1 MTGQVLV
8 DSDAFKTRFEAL
20 AAKAQKTIYI
30 QAMSFEGD
38 SVGEWLID
46 TLIASPAKD
55 IQLCLDSYSKF
66 VINDRFIYS
75 LGYFKD
81 KAFKAEVKNTGAII
95 KKARAHGI
103 KVKYTNP
110 LGFLF
115 LKYPHRNH
123 KKMVLIDDEVSFI
136 GGLNFCEHNFEWHDM
151 MIEMNSV
158 EMSKSLSND
167 FHRSVSENDQ
177 STWNDLGDTKIYY
190 LDGYRSKE
198 IYKGIFKHIDKAK
211 ESIQIFSPYVSDPLL
226 TYTRNHKGSDVR
238 LDIVS
243 PGINNKNIFKAI
255 LTNELMKGY
264 FNFYEYQ
271 GRMSHLK
278 AILIDDKQL
287 ICGSS
292 NFDFISYYFEEE
304 VVMITENKEIVQN
317 FIDKISSPDIANS
330 ILKKSLGGKRS
341 IVVPLLFAGISRL
354 CHIVATI
361 ISVKYLFRKS
371 NV

>member
-8 DSDAFKTRFEAL
+8 DSEAFKTRFELL
-20 AAKAQKTIYI
+20 AAKAQKSIYI

-38 SVGEWLID
+38 SVGEWLVN
-46 TLIASPAKD
+46 TLIGSPAKD

-81 KAFKAEVKNTGAII
+81 EAFRAEVKNTAAVIE
-95 KKARAHGI
+95 KARAHGI

-123 KKMVLIDDEVSFI
+123 KKMVVIDDEISFI

-151 MIEMNSV
+151 MIEMNSQD
-158 EMSKSLSND
+158 MAQSLSND
-167 FHRSVSENDQ
+167 FHRSVAENDQ
-177 STWNDLGDTKIYY
+177 STVNELGDTKMYY

-198 IYKGIFKHIDKAK
+198 IYKDVFRNIDEAR

-226 TYTRNHKGSDVR
+226 TYTRNHKADGVR

-243 PGINNKNIFKAI
+243 PGINNKNVFKAI

-278 AILIDDKQL
+278 AILIDGKKL

-304 VVMITENKEIVQN
+304 VVMITENQEIVQD
-317 FIDKISSPDIANS
+317 FIDKISKPDIANS
-330 ILKKSLGGKRS
+330 FLKKSLGDKRS
-341 IVVPLLFAGISRL
+341 YFVPLLFAGISKL
-354 CHIVATI
+354 CHLVATVI
-361 ISVKYLFRKS
+361 NAKYLFRKS
-371 NV
+371 NG

>member
-8 DSDAFKTRFEAL
+8 DSDAFKVRFEAL
-20 AAKAQKTIYI
+20 AAKAQKSIYI

-38 SVGEWLID
+38 SVGEWLVD

-81 KAFKAEVKNTGAII
+81 EAFRKEVKNTGAII
-95 KKARAHGI
+95 KKAREKGV

-123 KKMVLIDDEVSFI
+123 KKMVVIDEEVSFI

-151 MIEMNSV
+151 MVEMNSAD
-158 EMSKSLSND
+158 MARSLSND
-167 FHRSVSENDQ
+167 FHRSVAENDQ
-177 STWNDLGDTKIYY
+177 SIVNDLGDTKMYY

-198 IYKGIFKHIDKAK
+198 IYKEVFNNIDQAK

-226 TYTRNHKGSDVR
+226 TYTRNHKAEGVR

-278 AILIDDKQL
+278 AILIDGKKL
-287 ICGSS
+287 VCGSS

-304 VVMITENKEIVQN
+304 VVMITENQEIVQS
-317 FIDKISSPDIANS
+317 FIDNISKPDIENS
-330 ILKKSLGGKRS
+330 ILKKSLGGKRN
-341 IVVPLLFAGISRL
+341 IVVPLVFAGISRL
-354 CHIVATI
+354 CHVVASI
-361 ISVKYLFRKS
+361 ISLKYLFRKS
-371 NV
+371 DV

>member
-8 DSDAFKTRFEAL
+8 DSDAFKERFEVL
-20 AAKAQKTIYI
+20 AAQAQKSIYI

-46 TLIASPAKD
+46 TLMASPAKD

-66 VINDRFIYS
+66 VINDQFIYS
-75 LGYFKD
+75 GAYFRD
-81 KAFKAEVKNTGAII
+81 EAFREEVKNTAAII
-95 KKARAHGI
+95 EKAKAHGI

-123 KKMVLIDDEVSFI
+123 KKMVVIDEKVSFI

-151 MIEMNSV
+151 MIEMNSE
-158 EMSKSLSND
+158 EMVQSLSND
-167 FHRSVSENDQ
+167 FHRSVTEDDQ
-177 STWNDLGDTKIYY
+177 STVNELGDTKMYY
-190 LDGYRSKE
+190 LDGYRSRD
-198 IYKGIFKHIDKAK
+198 IYKDIFKNIDEAK

-226 TYTRNHKGSDVR
+226 SYTRNHKGDDVR

-278 AILIDDKQL
+278 AILIDGKKL

-304 VVMITENKEIVQN
+304 VVM
-317 FIDKISSPDIANS
+317 
-330 ILKKSLGGKRS
+330 
-341 IVVPLLFAGISRL
+341 
-354 CHIVATI
+354 
-361 ISVKYLFRKS
+361 
-371 NV
+371 

>member
-8 DSDAFKTRFEAL
+8 DSDAFKNRFESL
-20 AAKAQKTIYI
+20 AAKAQKSIYI

-46 TLIASPAKD
+46 TLIASPAND

-81 KAFKAEVKNTGAII
+81 EAFRKEVKNTSAII
-95 KKARAHGI
+95 KKARQNGI

-123 KKMVLIDDEVSFI
+123 KKMVVVDEQISFI

-151 MIEMNSV
+151 MVEMNSTD
-158 EMSKSLSND
+158 MADSLSND
-167 FHRSVSENDQ
+167 FHRSVAENDQ
-177 STWNDLGDTKIYY
+177 STVDALGDTKMYY

-198 IYKGIFKHIDKAK
+198 IYKDVFRNIDEAQ

-226 TYTRNHKGSDVR
+226 TYTRNHKGKNVK

-278 AILIDDKQL
+278 AILIDGKKL

-304 VVMITENKEIVQN
+304 VVMITENQEIVQG
-317 FIDKISSPDIANS
+317 FIDNISKPDLANS

-341 IVVPLLFAGISRL
+341 IVVPLLFAGISKL
-354 CHIVATI
+354 CHVVATI
-361 ISVKYLFRKS
+361 INLKYVVRK

>member
-8 DSDAFKTRFEAL
+8 DSEAFKERFEHL
-20 AAKAQKTIYI
+20 AAKAKKSIYL

-46 TLIASPAKD
+46 TLIASPAED

-66 VINDRFIYS
+66 VINDQFIYS
-75 LGYFKD
+75 TAYLKD
-81 KAFKAEVKNTGAII
+81 ETFRAEVKNTSAII
-95 KKARAHGI
+95 KKARKNGI

-115 LKYPHRNH
+115 LQYPHRNH
-123 KKMVLIDDEVSFI
+123 KKMVLIDEEIAFI

-151 MIEMNSV
+151 MVEMNSTA
-158 EMSKSLSND
+158 MNQSLSND
-167 FHRSVSENDQ
+167 FHRSVAENDQ
-177 STWNDLGDTKIYY
+177 STVDELGDTKMYY
-190 LDGYRSKE
+190 LDGYRSKN
-198 IYKGIFKHIDKAK
+198 IYKDIFRNIDEAK
-211 ESIQIFSPYVSDPLL
+211 ESIRIFSPYVSDPLL
-226 TYTRNHKGSDVR
+226 TYTRTHKAESVR
-238 LDIVS
+238 LDIIS
-243 PGINNKNIFKAI
+243 PGINNKNVFKAI
-255 LTNELMKGY
+255 LSNELMKGY

-278 AILIDDKQL
+278 AILIDDKKL

-304 VVMITENKEIVQN
+304 VVMITENQEIVQD
-317 FIDKISSPDIANS
+317 FINKISKPDIANS
-330 ILKKSLGGKRS
+330 LLKKSLGDTRS
-341 IVVPLLFAGISRL
+341 YVVPLLFAGISKL

-371 NV
+371 DV

>member
-1 MTGQVLV
+1 MTGRVLV
-8 DSDAFKTRFEAL
+8 DSDAFKERFEVL
-20 AAKAQKTIYI
+20 AAQAKKSIYI

-46 TLIASPAKD
+46 TLIASPAQD

-81 KAFKAEVKNTGAII
+81 EAFRAEVKNTKTIVE
-95 KKARAHGI
+95 KARANGI

-123 KKMVLIDDEVSFI
+123 KKMVVIDEEVSFI

-151 MIEMNSV
+151 MV
-158 EMSKSLSND
+158 EMHSESMAKSLSND
-167 FHRSVSENDQ
+167 FHRSVEENDQ
-177 STWNDLGDTKIYY
+177 STVDNLGDTKMYY
-190 LDGYRSKE
+190 LDGYVSKE
-198 IYKGIFKHIDKAK
+198 IYKEIFQNIDNAK

-226 TYTRNHKGSDVR
+226 TYTRNNKKEGVR

-264 FNFYEYQ
+264 FNFHEYQ

-278 AILIDDKQL
+278 AILIDGNKL

-304 VVMITENKEIVQN
+304 VVMITENQEIVQS
-317 FIDKISSPDIANS
+317 FIDKISNPDIANS
-330 ILKKSLGGKRS
+330 ILKKSLGGNRS
-341 IVVPLLFAGISRL
+341 YIVPLVFAGISKL
-354 CHIVATI
+354 CHVVATI
-361 ISVKYLFRKS
+361 INWKYLLRS
-371 NV
+371 R

>member
-8 DSDAFKTRFEAL
+8 DSEAFKVRFEAL
-20 AAKAQKTIYI
+20 AAKAQKSIYI

-46 TLIASPAKD
+46 TLMASPAKD

-81 KAFKAEVKNTGAII
+81 EAFRKEVKNTAAII
-95 KKARAHGI
+95 AKARAHGI
-103 KVKYTNP
+103 QVKYTNP

-123 KKMVLIDDEVSFI
+123 KKMVVIDEEVSFI

-151 MIEMNSV
+151 MV
-158 EMSKSLSND
+158 EMQSTAMARSLAHD
-167 FHRSVSENDQ
+167 FHRSVAENDQ
-177 STWNDLGDTKIYY
+177 STVDDLGDTKMYY
-190 LDGYRSKE
+190 LDGYRSKD
-198 IYKGIFKHIDKAK
+198 IYKEVFRPIDEAK

-226 TYTRNHKGSDVR
+226 SYARNNKQDGVR

-278 AILIDDKQL
+278 AILIDGKQL

-304 VVMITENKEIVQN
+304 VVMITRNQEIVQD
-317 FIDKISSPDIANS
+317 FISKISKPDIENS
-330 ILKKSLGGKRS
+330 ISKKSLGDKRS
-341 IVVPLLFAGISRL
+341 IVVPLLFAGISKL
-354 CHIVATI
+354 CHIVATVI
-361 ISVKYLFRKS
+361 NLKYLFQKS
-371 NV
+371 QH

>member
-8 DSDAFKTRFEAL
+8 DSDAFKERFEVL
-20 AAKAQKTIYI
+20 AAQAQKSIYI

-46 TLIASPAKD
+46 TLMASPAKD

-66 VINDRFIYS
+66 VINDQFIYS
-75 LGYFKD
+75 RAYFRD
-81 KAFKAEVKNTGAII
+81 EAFREEVKNTAAII
-95 KKARAHGI
+95 EKAKAHGI

-123 KKMVLIDDEVSFI
+123 KKMVVIDEKVSFI

-151 MIEMNSV
+151 MIEMNSE
-158 EMSKSLSND
+158 EMVQSLSND
-167 FHRSVSENDQ
+167 FYRSVTEDDQ
-177 STWNDLGDTKIYY
+177 STVNELGDTKMYY
-190 LDGYRSKE
+190 LDGYRSRD
-198 IYKGIFKHIDKAK
+198 IYKDIFKNIDEAK

-226 TYTRNHKGSDVR
+226 SYTRNHKGDDVR

-255 LTNELMKGY
+255 LINELMKGY

-278 AILIDDKQL
+278 AILIDGKKL

-304 VVMITENKEIVQN
+304 VVMITENKEIVQD
-317 FIDKISSPDIANS
+317 FIGKILQPDIANS
-330 ILKKSLGGKRS
+330 FLKKSLGGKRS
-341 IVVPLLFAGISRL
+341 YLVPLLFAGISKL
-354 CHIVATI
+354 CHVVA
-361 ISVKYLFRKS
+361 SVINMKYLFQKS
-371 NV
+371 DV

>member
-1 MTGQVLV
+1 MTGKVLV
-8 DSDAFKTRFEAL
+8 DSESFRKRFEEL
-20 AAKAQKTIYI
+20 AARAQKSIYL

-38 SVGEWLID
+38 SVGEWMID
-46 TLIASPAKD
+46 TMIASPAQD

-81 KAFKAEVKNTGAII
+81 EEFRKEVKNTKALI
-95 KKARAHGI
+95 KRARENGI

-115 LKYPHRNH
+115 LQYPHRNH
-123 KKMVLIDDEVSFI
+123 KKMVIIDEEISFI

-151 MIEMNSV
+151 MV
-158 EMSKSLSND
+158 EMHGTEMARSLTND
-167 FHRSVSENDQ
+167 FHRSVAENDQ
-177 STWNDLGDTKIYY
+177 STVNDLGDTRMYY
-190 LDGYRSKE
+190 LDGYRSRK
-198 IYKGIFKHIDKAK
+198 IYKDIFKNIDEAK

-226 TYTRNHKGSDVR
+226 TYTRNHKGVDVR

-243 PGINNKNIFKAI
+243 PGINNKNVFKAI

-278 AILIDDKQL
+278 AILIDGKKL

-304 VVMITENKEIVQN
+304 VVMITENQEIVQD
-317 FIDKISSPDIANS
+317 FINKISKPDIANS

-341 IVVPLLFAGISRL
+341 YIVPLLFAGISKL
-354 CHIVATI
+354 CLIVAT
-361 ISVKYLFRKS
+361 VLRVRYLFRKS
-371 NV
+371 DV